1 MSSAIAVLKQV
12 LEKYWKGW
20 KRHPSYPPVRFKF
33 SGKKVQ
39 GMLSEQRGEGWEASL
54 KGTGKVRVLDRCS
67 IDVT

>member
-12 LEKYWKGW
+12 LEKYWKDW
-20 KRHPSYPPVRFKF
+20 KRHLTNPLVQFKF
-33 SGKKVQ
+33 KKVQ

-54 KGTGKVRVLDRCS
+54 KGTGKVRVLDWCS